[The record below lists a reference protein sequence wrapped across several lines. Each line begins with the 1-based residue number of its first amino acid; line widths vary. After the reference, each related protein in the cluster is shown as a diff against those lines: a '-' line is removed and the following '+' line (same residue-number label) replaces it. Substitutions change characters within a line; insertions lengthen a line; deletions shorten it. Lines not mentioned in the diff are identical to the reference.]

1 MCDPDR
7 VKGSL
12 LWPICPSILLL
23 SWSIMQL
30 IVIDLFLN
38 PSLVNSICEE
48 MLLAHLY
55 PWSPDCFSDRI
66 VYYKS
71 LYTVTF
77 S

>member
-1 MCDPDR
+1 
-7 VKGSL
+7 
-12 LWPICPSILLL
+12 
-23 SWSIMQL
+23 MQL